1 MSKAPPQLRHFAAGG
16 VFWRKCLDWGV
27 VNVPFYF
34 QPMMIVFWTLIFFFL
49 SADARRS
56 ALRNLA
62 MVRPKSSTLANYFR
76 AFCTFYN
83 FAWTMTDTATYKLL
97 KIPFSYELIGEEFL
111 NELATAERAII
122 LTAHMGSYDLG
133 AAAFTAKFRRAI
145 RMVRAPE
152 RDEHTARHVDL
163 SLEAT
168 AVKVEYSGDAF
179 VSFDLLNALRNGE
192 IISIQGDR
200 AVENVAATP
209 VCMFGK
215 GISFPSGPFNLSLAA
230 DAPIY
235 PLFIVRAGFR
245 KYKIIVHAPIVC
257 PTEMASRKEAVACA
271 VQSWSEILEPLIQ
284 RYWHQWYAFAPI
296 F

>member
-1 MSKAPPQLRHFAAGG
+1 MSNAPSQLRHFAAGG
-16 VFWRKCLDWGV
+16 VFWRQCLDWGV
-27 VNVPFYF
+27 INVPFYL
-34 QPMMIVFWTLIFFFL
+34 QPMMIIFWTVIFFFF
-49 SADARRS
+49 SADARRA

-62 MVRPKSSTLANYFR
+62 MVWPKSSPLANYFR
-76 AFCTFYN
+76 AFRTFYN
-83 FAWTMTDTATYKLL
+83 FAWTMTDTAAYKLL
-97 KIPFSYELIGEEFL
+97 KMPFSYELIGEEFL
-111 NELATAERAII
+111 NELATAQRAII

-133 AAAFTAKFRRAI
+133 AAAFAAKFRRAI
-145 RMVRAPE
+145 RVVRAPE
-152 RDEHTARHVDL
+152 RDELSTQHVDL
-163 SLEAT
+163 SLEAA

-230 DAPIY
+230 EAPIY

-245 KYKIIVHAPIVC
+245 KYRIIVRAPIIC
-257 PTEMASRKEAVACA
+257 TSETTSRKEAVACA
-271 VQSWSEILEPLIQ
+271 VKSWSETLEPLIQ
-284 RYWHQWYAFAPI
+284 TYWHQWYAFAPI

>member
-1 MSKAPPQLRHFAAGG
+1 MSNAPPPLGRFAAGG
-16 VFWRKCLDWGV
+16 VFWRQCLDWGV
-27 VNVPFYF
+27 INVPFYF
-34 QPMMIVFWTLIFFFL
+34 QPMMIFFWTTIFFFF
-49 SADARRS
+49 SANARRS

-62 MVRPKSSTLANYFR
+62 MVRPQSSAFVNYLR
-76 AFCTFYN
+76 AFRTFYN
-83 FAWTMTDTATYKLL
+83 FAWTMTDTAAYRLL
-97 KIPFSYELIGEEFL
+97 KISFSYELIGEEFL
-111 NELATAERAII
+111 NELATARRAII

-133 AAAFTAKFRRAI
+133 AAAFAAKFQRAI

-152 RDEHTARHVDL
+152 RDQRSAQHVDL

-168 AVKVEYSGDAF
+168 DVKVEYSGDAF
-179 VSFDLLNALRNGE
+179 VSFDLLHALRNGE

-215 GISFPSGPFNLSLAA
+215 GISFPSGPFNLSHAA
-230 DAPIY
+230 EAPIY

-245 KYKIIVHAPIVC
+245 KYKIIARAPIVC
-257 PTEMASRKEAVACA
+257 ASDTASRKEAVACA